1 MFVTAGAIR
10 LGNRLYG
17 PGTALAIA
25 AGTVYGFEAAAT
37 GLPAVT
43 TDVGSC
49 REIIEGF
56 ADDPV
61 QGRGGFVV
69 PACNPKAMAEA
80 LATTGSFDIE
90 FVLLKA
96 GENSARRRP
105 RRQEDRVA

>member
-1 MFVTAGAIR
+1 MTSAQRARRGVAS
-10 LGNRLYG
+10 
-17 PGTALAIA
+17 
-25 AGTVYGFEAAAT
+25 AAT

-69 PACNPKAMAEA
+69 PACDPQAMAKAIAAILQDREMRLAMGQVMQQRIPKLYHKDRIRRIYEA
-80 LATTGSFDIE
+80 LYAE
-90 FVLLKA
+90 FAA
-96 GENSARRRP
+96 GTA
-105 RRQEDRVA
+105 QGA